1 MRLSPVAWFGSLV
14 AGATGAGVALIV
26 LGSGHSAP
34 QQPTY
39 VLHQD
44 AQTGVAVI
52 TSAAPTTTA
61 AAPVAPKT
69 VTPASTVVVKQQST
83 VQQQEAS
90 VVTDP
95 TSNDPAPA
103 PSDTSVAAGPTASY
117 PPPKGNPV
125 GSTEY
130 NPYVSPP
137 PTEVHS

>member
-1 MRLSPVAWFGSLV
+1 MRLSPVARFGSLV

-69 VTPASTVVVKQQST
+69 VTPASTVVVKRPA
-83 VQQQEAS
+83 VQQEA
-90 VVTDP
+90 VVTDTTTADASTTPASTVAVAP
-95 TSNDPAPA
+95 TVAPPLQSHPGNG
-103 PSDTSVAAGPTASY
+103 PSSVSAISVTTSPSG
-117 PPPKGNPV
+117 
-125 GSTEY
+125 E
-130 NPYVSPP
+130 
-137 PTEVHS
+137 